1 MLRERCQINT
11 NYETDTF
18 VGLKFDNGDFELHF
32 PLGFNFSADEDELRK
47 EILLLLGVL
56 AHHNKRKDAEEGKI
70 AGSVASTSAPLASY
84 IYLIKDFVQRGY
96 YKECI
101 VEYTSSKR
109 GKINWNRTI
118 KQKKPIVSDGDI
130 IYLDFITKKNVV
142 NENDILTMIHQYCVY
157 KSFWVLGWLFTDFLP
172 AKPSIAFNR
181 PWFSGV
187 LKKKLANTFNDQNKQ
202 LFQHMLKIVKEE
214 PDNGLETNAFSFGT
228 NRFEYVWE
236 SIIDSVFGIAN
247 KGDYFPKT
255 TWHVNNRLPYEMAA
269 LEPDTIMLHN
279 NDVFVLDAKYYKFGN
294 TRRLANL
301 PESTSINKQ
310 ITYGEYIAENER
322 FKKLHGPNM
331 KVYNAFVMPF
341 DAECWN
347 TANKHYIG
355 DAVSSWKH
363 GNAEYENIKGIL
375 LDVKHLMKIANGKD
389 DKEIQE
395 MAELILAH
403 C

>member
-1 MLRERCQINT
+1 MLKERCQINT

-47 EILLLLGVL
+47 EILLLFSVL
-56 AHHNKRKDAEEGKI
+56 AHHNKREDAESGKI
-70 AGSVASTSAPLASY
+70 HEAFAQTSASLASY
-84 IYLIKDFVQRGY
+84 IYVIKDFVHRGY

-101 VEYTSSKR
+101 VEYTSSKK

-118 KQKKPIVSDGDI
+118 KHKKPIISNNDI
-130 IYLDFITKKNVV
+130 LYLDFITKKNVV

-157 KSFWVLGWLFTDFLP
+157 RSFWVIGWLFTDFMP
-172 AKPSIAFNR
+172 NKPVIPFNR
-181 PWFSGV
+181 SWFSSA
-187 LKKKLANTFNDQNKQ
+187 LRKKLATTFTDQNKE
-202 LFQHMLKIVKEE
+202 LFQHMLKIVNAE
-214 PDNGLETNAFSFGT
+214 PDNGLESQGFTFGT

-236 SIIDSVFGIAN
+236 SLIDSVFGRPN
-247 KGDYFPKT
+247 KADYFPKT
-255 TWHVNNRLPYEMAA
+255 TWLVENREPFEMAS
-269 LEPDTIMLHN
+269 LEPDTIMVHDGN
-279 NDVFVLDAKYYKFGN
+279 VFVLDAKYYKFGN
-294 TRRLANL
+294 TRRLADL

-322 FKKLHGPNM
+322 YKKLHGPNM
-331 KVYNAFVMPF
+331 KVYNAFIMPF
-341 DAECWN
+341 NAERWQ

-363 GNAEYENIKGIL
+363 GNAEYESIKGIL
-375 LDVKHLMKIANGKD
+375 LDVKHLMQIASGND
-389 DKEIQE
+389 DREIQE

>member
-1 MLRERCQINT
+1 MLKERCQINT
-11 NYETDTF
+11 NYDTDTF

-32 PLGFNFSADEDELRK
+32 PLGFNFSDDEDELRK
-47 EILLLLGVL
+47 DILLLLGVL
-56 AHHNKRKDAEEGKI
+56 AHHNKREDAEAGNIDNTI
-70 AGSVASTSAPLASY
+70 AQTSAPLASY
-84 IYLIKDFVQRGY
+84 IYIIKDFVQRGY

-118 KQKKPIVSDGDI
+118 KHKKPIISDGDI

-157 KSFWVLGWLFTDFLP
+157 RSFWVLGWLFTDYQP
-172 AKPSIAFNR
+172 VKPLIAFNR
-181 PWFSGV
+181 SWFSGV

-202 LFQHMLKIVKEE
+202 LFQHMLKIVNEE
-214 PDNGLETNAFSFGT
+214 PDDGLEANTFTFGT
-228 NRFEYVWE
+228 SRFEYVWE
-236 SIIDSVFGIAN
+236 SMIDSVFGTAN
-247 KGDYFPKT
+247 KVDYFPKT
-255 TWHVNNRLPYEMAA
+255 TWHVTNRPPYEMAS
-269 LEPDTIMLHN
+269 LEPDTIMLYN

-294 TRRLANL
+294 TRRLADL

-322 FKKLHGPNM
+322 FKQLHGPNM
-331 KVYNAFVMPF
+331 KVYNAFIMPF
-341 DAECWN
+341 AAECWN
-347 TANKHYIG
+347 SANKHYIG

-363 GNAEYENIKGIL
+363 GNAEYESIKGIL
-375 LDVKHLMKIANGKD
+375 LDVKHLMRIANGND
-389 DKEIQE
+389 DKEIRE

>member
-47 EILLLLGVL
+47 EILLLLSVL
-56 AHHNKRKDAEEGKI
+56 AHHNKRKDAESGKLHE
-70 AGSVASTSAPLASY
+70 AFAQTSAPLASH
-84 IYLIKDFVQRGY
+84 IYVIKDFVHRGY

-101 VEYTSSKR
+101 VEYTSSKK

-118 KQKKPIVSDGDI
+118 KHKKPIISNNDI
-130 IYLDFITKKNVV
+130 LYLDFITKKNVV

-157 KSFWVLGWLFTDFLP
+157 RSFWVIGWLFTDFMP
-172 AKPSIAFNR
+172 NKPVIPFNR
-181 PWFSGV
+181 SWFSSV
-187 LKKKLANTFNDQNKQ
+187 LRKKLATTFTDQNKE
-202 LFQHMLKIVKEE
+202 LFQHLLKIVNAE
-214 PDNGLETNAFSFGT
+214 PDNGLESQSLTFGT

-236 SIIDSVFGIAN
+236 SMIDSVFGRPN
-247 KGDYFPKT
+247 KADYFPKT
-255 TWHVNNRLPYEMAA
+255 TWLVENREPFEMAS
-269 LEPDTIMLHN
+269 LEPDTIMVHDGN
-279 NDVFVLDAKYYKFGN
+279 VFVLDAKYYKFGN
-294 TRRLANL
+294 TRRLADL

-322 FKKLHGPNM
+322 YKKLHGPNM
-331 KVYNAFVMPF
+331 RVYNAFIMPF
-341 DAECWN
+341 DAERWK

-355 DAVSSWKH
+355 DAVSSWKQ
-363 GNAEYENIKGIL
+363 GNAEYESIKGIL
-375 LDVKHLMKIANGKD
+375 LDVKHLMQIASGND

>member
-18 VGLKFDNGDFELHF
+18 VGLKFDNGNFELHF
-32 PLGFNFSADEDELRK
+32 PLGFNCSADEDELRK
-47 EILLLLGVL
+47 EILLLFSVL
-56 AHHNKRKDAEEGKI
+56 SHHNKREDAESGKLRE
-70 AGSVASTSAPLASY
+70 AFTQTSAPLASY
-84 IYLIKDFVQRGY
+84 IYVIKDFVHRGY

-101 VEYTSSKR
+101 VEYTSSKK

-118 KQKKPIVSDGDI
+118 KHKKPIISNRDI

-157 KSFWVLGWLFTDFLP
+157 RSFWVIGWLFTDFMP
-172 AKPSIAFNR
+172 NKPVIPFNR
-181 PWFSGV
+181 SWFSSA
-187 LKKKLANTFNDQNKQ
+187 LRKKLATTFNDQNKQ
-202 LFQHMLKIVKEE
+202 LFQHLLKIVNAE
-214 PDNGLETNAFSFGT
+214 PDNGLESQGFTFGT

-236 SIIDSVFGIAN
+236 SMIDTVFGRPN
-247 KGDYFPKT
+247 KADYFPKT
-255 TWHVNNRLPYEMAA
+255 TWIVEKREPYEMAS
-269 LEPDTIMLHN
+269 LEPDTIMVHDGN
-279 NDVFVLDAKYYKFGN
+279 VFVLDAKYYKFGN
-294 TRRLANL
+294 TRRLADL

-322 FKKLHGPNM
+322 YKKLHGPNM
-331 KVYNAFVMPF
+331 KVYNAFIMPF
-341 DAECWN
+341 DAERWQ
-347 TANKHYIG
+347 AKNKHYIG

-375 LDVKHLMKIANGKD
+375 LDVKYLMQIANGND